1 MFYNV
6 NIITDIMEI
15 AMKTARLLSIKI
27 EGVKRFSNSTFAI
40 DLMNYQRVQGTLDDG
55 GMYKLHSSIYLPKII
70 GFAGINSSGKSTSLK
85 LINWTL
91 NVFLCNM
98 KISESFNK
106 GIEEIFENTLTVE
119 TCIASEN
126 KLFLVK
132 SSIKRDALFDRPIF
146 IEEEIFEREMS
157 ASVRR
162 SNILSDNDYQL
173 KYKRST
179 LDEDFRAFLEDD
191 KSISKL
197 IIGKN
202 DDSVISYF
210 DETFMKHG
218 MLNIGEA
225 DNAILH
231 FLDSSIE
238 YILPY
243 TNFVNISSSAEKLY
257 KVKFMRNDEQ
267 ILKSKDILN
276 VLSDG
281 TIKGIGLFKAIKLV
295 FDQGGYLLID
305 EIENNFNKSI
315 IIDIFKLFLS
325 PKSNPKGAMLL
336 CTTHYT
342 EIIDVLERNDMVFFN
357 AKTEDGKLSLVN
369 LSVILKRS
377 DIKKSEIYFSD
388 NLNIGTAID
397 YEKYLEFKR
406 YFSDRSERNTNASK
420 AGVV

>member
-1 MFYNV
+1 MFYN
-6 NIITDIMEI
+6 ITVFTNYMEI
-15 AMKTARLLSIKI
+15 IMKNARILSIKI
-27 EGVKRFSNSTFAI
+27 DGVKRFNNSTFSI

-55 GMYKLHSSIYLPKII
+55 GMYNLHSTIYLPKII

-85 LINWTL
+85 LIYWTL

-98 KISESFNK
+98 KISERFNK
-106 GIEEIFENTLTVE
+106 GIEEIFENTFTVE
-119 TCIASEN
+119 TCISREN

-132 SSIKRDALFDRPIF
+132 SIIKRDALFDKPIF
-146 IEEEIFEREMS
+146 LEEEIYEREMS

-162 SNILSDNDYQL
+162 GNILSENDYKL

-179 LDEDFRAFLEDD
+179 LDEDFSAFLEDD

-197 IIGKN
+197 IIGKT
-202 DDSVISYF
+202 DDSVISFY
-210 DETFMKHG
+210 DEIFMKHG
-218 MLNIGEA
+218 MLNIGET
-225 DNAILH
+225 DNAILR

-238 YILPY
+238 YIVPY
-243 TNFVNISSSAEKLY
+243 TNLISLKSSFEKLY
-257 KVKFMRNDEQ
+257 KVKFKGNDEQ

-406 YFSDRSERNTNASK
+406 YFSDRSQRNTNASK
-420 AGVV
+420 AGIV

>member
-1 MFYNV
+1 
-6 NIITDIMEI
+6 
-15 AMKTARLLSIKI
+15 MKNARILSIKI
-27 EGVKRFSNSTFAI
+27 EGVKRFNNSVFSI
-40 DLMNYQRVQGTLDDG
+40 DLMNYQRVQGALDDG
-55 GMYKLHSSIYLPKII
+55 GMYNLHSSIYLPKIL

-85 LINWTL
+85 LIYWVL

-98 KISESFNK
+98 KISEKFNK
-106 GIEEIFENTLTVE
+106 GVEEIFENSVTVE
-119 TCIASEN
+119 TCISNEN

-132 SSIKRDALFDRPIF
+132 SYIKRDVLFDKPIF
-146 IEEEIFEREMS
+146 VEEEIYERKMS
-157 ASVRR
+157 ALVRR
-162 SNILSDNDYQL
+162 SNILNVKDYHI

-179 LDEDFRAFLEDD
+179 LDDDFRTFLEDD

-202 DDSVISYF
+202 DDSVISYY
-210 DETFMKHG
+210 DEIFMKQG
-218 MLNIGEA
+218 MLNIGET
-225 DNAILH
+225 DNAILR

-238 YILPY
+238 YIVPY
-243 TNFVNISSSAEKLY
+243 TNLVSLKSSFEKLY
-257 KVKFMRNDEQ
+257 KVKFKGNDEQ

-357 AKTEDGKLSLVN
+357 AKSEDGKLSLVN

-397 YEKYLEFKR
+397 YEKYLGFKR
-406 YFSDRSERNTNASK
+406 YFSGLDKKFEDSLMD
-420 AGVV
+420 GID

>member
-1 MFYNV
+1 MKNAR
-6 NIITDIMEI
+6 II
-15 AMKTARLLSIKI
+15 SIKI
-27 EGVKRFSNSTFAI
+27 EGVKRFNNSTFSI

-55 GMYKLHSSIYLPKII
+55 GMYNLHSSIYLPKVI

-85 LINWTL
+85 LIYWTL

-98 KISESFNK
+98 KISEKFNK
-106 GIEEIFENTLTVE
+106 GVEEIFENNVTVE
-119 TCIASEN
+119 TCISNDN

-132 SSIKRDALFDRPIF
+132 SYIKRDAMFDKPIF
-146 IEEEIFEREMS
+146 LEEEIYERDMG

-162 SNILSDNDYQL
+162 SNILSEKDYQL

-179 LDEDFRAFLEDD
+179 LDVDFRAFLEDD

-197 IIGKN
+197 IIGKT
-202 DDSVISYF
+202 DDSVIIYY
-210 DETFMKHG
+210 DEIFMKHG
-218 MLNIGEA
+218 MQNINEA
-225 DNAILH
+225 DNAIIH

-238 YILPY
+238 YIVPY
-243 TNFVNISSSAEKLY
+243 TDLVNISSSTDKLY
-257 KVKFMRNDEQ
+257 KVKFMKNDEH

-281 TIKGIGLFKAIKLV
+281 TIKGIGLFKAIKSVL
-295 FDQGGYLLID
+295 DKGGYLLID
-305 EIENNFNKSI
+305 EIENNLNKSI
-315 IIDIFKLFLS
+315 IVDVFKLFIS
-325 PKSNPKGAMLL
+325 TKSNPKGAMLL

-357 AKTEDGKLSLVN
+357 TKTKDGKLSLVN

-377 DIKKSEIYFSD
+377 DLKKSEIYFSD

-397 YEKYLEFKR
+397 YEKYLGFKR
-406 YFSDRSERNTNASK
+406 YFSGLDKKSEDSLMD
-420 AGVV
+420 GID